1 MKNFSWEEVE
11 PDIYMRV
18 SLSYVIRTG
27 NFQFFRAKKVPTA
40 AETKIFWEI
49 RKKFGTFHKQQTSSF
64 TIAYTDT
71 MAKDSKAKVKKVK
84 NSKDSKPKS
93 NNSGISKSEPFAPE
107 AHPFIKKLAANGT
120 YTPLSSLV
128 PV

>member
-1 MKNFSWEEVE
+1 
-11 PDIYMRV
+11 
-18 SLSYVIRTG
+18 
-27 NFQFFRAKKVPTA
+27 
-40 AETKIFWEI
+40 
-49 RKKFGTFHKQQTSSF
+49 
-64 TIAYTDT
+64 

-128 PV
+128 PVLLTNKSNRPSYERQSIRSPGKFSQD